1 MSSEHVVSLSVEKF
15 VKYLQMA
22 WLFITSAGVEKE
34 KKTDCKVPN
43 DTDLSIPRFK
53 RFSSSFSFPPSTPC
67 SHYFPGDSLEFVIE
81 ISTED

>member
-43 DTDLSIPRFK
+43 DTDLSIPRPNDFLLLF
-53 RFSSSFSFPPSTPC
+53 RCPPSTP
-67 SHYFPGDSLEFVIE
+67 FPIIFLAIRWNS
-81 ISTED
+81 